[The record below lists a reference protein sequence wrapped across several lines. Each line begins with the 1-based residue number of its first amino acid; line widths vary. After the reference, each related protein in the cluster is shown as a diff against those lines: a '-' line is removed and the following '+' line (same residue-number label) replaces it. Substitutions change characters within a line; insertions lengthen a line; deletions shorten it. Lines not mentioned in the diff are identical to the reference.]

1 MNNVYDILE
10 VCLQELEKGTDL
22 DSLLARYPN
31 HAVELRP
38 MLQAAIRARS
48 MSAAVPSPDAVRR
61 GRAKLMQRAAEMREE
76 KVVPI
81 RKPVKRVIP
90 AFQRWAM
97 TLSLTATLLVSGT
110 GLVGASSNALP
121 GENLYPVKRTWEDM
135 RLFFTFDTNQRD
147 MLESE
152 FESERLHEANEL
164 IAEGRHETIQ
174 FAGVFMEI
182 NGKAYISGIQVLI
195 TANTQLPVDV
205 IQTGSAVVATGHTN
219 ADGFVELESMELL
232 PAGAVVPIGNPIE
245 MESPESP
252 SEEDSNSSAGPAA
265 GSVEAGSV
273 NQGSNSSTFKLEGTV
288 DSLSN
293 NAVSV
298 NGQLVYLDSNTR
310 IEGQIK
316 PGSRVEVEGYYDKN
330 GKFIVKKIKVEESE
344 SGGGDNS
351 SNSDNSNSGS
361 DGSDSGDDSGDDHSG
376 SGGDGGDDDGGG
388 DDD

>member
-48 MSAAVPSPDAVRR
+48 MSAAEPSPDAMRR

-81 RKPVKRVIP
+81 RKPIKRVIP

-110 GLVGASSNALP
+110 GLVGASSTALP

-152 FESERLHEANEL
+152 FESERLHEANKL

-182 NGKAYISGIQVLI
+182 NGKAYISGIQVVI
-195 TANTQLPVDV
+195 TANTQLPADV
-205 IQTGSAVVATGHTN
+205 IQTGSAVVVTGHTN
-219 ADGFVELESMELL
+219 AEGFVELESMELL
-232 PAGAVVPIGNPIE
+232 PAGAVVPMGNPVE
-245 MESPESP
+245 VESPESS
-252 SEEDSNSSAGPAA
+252 SEGNSNSSAGPAA
-265 GSVEAGSV
+265 GAVEAGSG

-288 DSLSN
+288 DSFSN
-293 NAVSV
+293 NAIMV
-298 NGQLVYLDSNTR
+298 NGQQVYLDSNTR

-316 PGSRVEVEGYYDKN
+316 PGSKVEVEGYYDKN
-330 GKFIVKKIKVEESE
+330 GKFIVKKIKVEESK
-344 SGGGDNS
+344 SGSGNS
-351 SNSDNSNSGS
+351 SSNDNSNSGS
-361 DGSDSGDDSGDDHSG
+361 DSSDSGDDSGDDHSG
-376 SGGDGGDDDGGG
+376 SGGGGDDGGG